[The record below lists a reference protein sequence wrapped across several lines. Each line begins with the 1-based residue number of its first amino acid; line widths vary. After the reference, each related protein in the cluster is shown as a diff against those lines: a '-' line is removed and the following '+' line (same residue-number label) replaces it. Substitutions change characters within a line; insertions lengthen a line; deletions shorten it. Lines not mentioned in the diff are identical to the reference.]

1 MPEYKILM
9 WTPSVPIGLRGI
21 SAFSNFEVGLET
33 SSDAVLDNFFSLGV
47 VGSELSLSPELFTAC
62 RNKKIQVAKRLFF
75 GRRLGF

>member
-1 MPEYKILM
+1 
-9 WTPSVPIGLRGI
+9 
-21 SAFSNFEVGLET
+21 
-33 SSDAVLDNFFSLGV
+33 VLDNFFSLGV